1 MPSRYT
7 SIDTIL
13 DKVPVSKKETLGYQT
28 VKYPE
33 IPLSINDIYVIT
45 TLGDRL
51 DSLAQQFYNDVNLY
65 WIISSANPDALNL
78 GSLFVAPGT
87 ELRIP
92 TDVSTIKFLFNQLN
106 NI

>member
-1 MPSRYT
+1 MSSRYT
-7 SIDTIL
+7 SINTTL
-13 DKVPVSKKETLGYQT
+13 DQIPVSNKETLGYQT

-45 TLGDRL
+45 TEGDRL
-51 DSLAQQFYNDVNLY
+51 DLLAQQFYNDINLY
-65 WIISSANPDALNL
+65 WIISSANPDYINY
-78 GSLFVAPGT
+78 GSLFIAPGT

-92 TDVSTIKFLFNQLN
+92 TDISTIKFLFNQLN

>member
-1 MPSRYT
+1 MASRYT
-7 SIDTIL
+7 SINTTL
-13 DKVPVSKKETLGYQT
+13 DKVPNSKKTTLGYQT

-51 DSLAQQFYNDVNLY
+51 DLIAQQFYSDPSLY
-65 WIISSANPDALNL
+65 WIISSANPDVVNL
-78 GSLFVAPGT
+78 GSLFIPVGT

-92 TDVSTIKFLFNQLN
+92 TNISAIKSLFNQLN
-106 NI
+106 SI

>member
-7 SIDTIL
+7 SINTTL
-13 DKVPVSKKETLGYQT
+13 DKVPNSKMVTTGYQT

-33 IPLSINDIYVIT
+33 IPLSINDIYAIT
-45 TLGDRL
+45 TQGDRL
-51 DSLAQQFYNDVNLY
+51 DLLAQQFYNDINLY
-65 WIISSANPDALNL
+65 WIIASANPDKLNL
-78 GSLFVAPGT
+78 GSLFIPVGT

-92 TDVSTIKFLFNQLN
+92 TDISTIKALFNKLN

>member
-7 SIDTIL
+7 SVNTIL
-13 DKVPVSKKETLGYQT
+13 DQEPISNKKTLGYQT

-45 TLGDRL
+45 TEGDRL
-51 DSLAQQFYNDVNLY
+51 DLLAQQFYNDINLY
-65 WIISSANPDALNL
+65 WIISSANPDYINY
-78 GSLFVAPGT
+78 GSLFIAPGT

-92 TDVSTIKFLFNQLN
+92 TDISTIKSLFNRLN

>member
-78 GSLFVAPGT
+78 GSLFIAPGT

>member
-51 DSLAQQFYNDVNLY
+51 DSLAQQFYSDVNLY

>member
-33 IPLSINDIYVIT
+33 IPLSVNDIYVIT

-51 DSLAQQFYNDVNLY
+51 DLLAQQFYNDVNLY

-78 GSLFVAPGT
+78 GSLFIAPGT

>member
-65 WIISSANPDALNL
+65 WIISSANPDTLNL
-78 GSLFVAPGT
+78 GSLFIAPGT

>member
-7 SIDTIL
+7 SINTIL
-13 DKVPVSKKETLGYQT
+13 DQVPVSKNETLGYQT

-45 TLGDRL
+45 TEGDRL
-51 DSLAQQFYNDVNLY
+51 DLLAQQFYNDINLY
-65 WIISSANPDALNL
+65 WIISSANPNYVNY
-78 GSLFVAPGT
+78 GSLFITAGT

-92 TDVSTIKFLFNQLN
+92 TDISTIKFLFNQLN
-106 NI
+106 NT

>member
-13 DKVPVSKKETLGYQT
+13 DQVPVSKKETLGYQT

-33 IPLSINDIYVIT
+33 IPLSVNDIYVIT

-51 DSLAQQFYNDVNLY
+51 DLLAQQFYNDSTLY
-65 WIISSANPDALNL
+65 WIISSANPDVVSL
-78 GSLFVAPGT
+78 GSLFIPVGT

-92 TDVSTIKFLFNQLN
+92 TDISSIKALFNQLN

>member
-78 GSLFVAPGT
+78 GSLFIAPGT

-92 TDVSTIKFLFNQLN
+92 TDVSTIKFLFN
-106 NI
+106 

>member
-33 IPLSINDIYVIT
+33 IPLSVNDIYVIT

-78 GSLFVAPGT
+78 GSLFIAPGT